1 MEATV
6 RSGRESS
13 LVMNRSQLKRRP
25 LNRGRMSFTKVVWL
39 LEPSQS
45 KCKVRVISSSEN
57 QERKLGAVRKVRRQ
71 EELEDHRSKT
81 AIDPVCG
88 MTAQPRSAAGSFER
102 DRKSVV

>member
-1 MEATV
+1 
-6 RSGRESS
+6 
-13 LVMNRSQLKRRP
+13 
-25 LNRGRMSFTKVVWL
+25 MSFTKVVWL

-102 DRKSVV
+102 KGETYYFCSTHCLEKFRKDRSRSSINPLHR